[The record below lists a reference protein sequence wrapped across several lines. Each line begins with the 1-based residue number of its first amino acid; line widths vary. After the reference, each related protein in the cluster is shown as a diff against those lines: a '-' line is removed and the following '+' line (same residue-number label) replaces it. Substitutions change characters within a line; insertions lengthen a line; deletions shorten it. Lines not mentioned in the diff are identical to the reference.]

1 MLKRGNRGESVTE
14 LQTQLNE
21 LGYELDV
28 DGVFGRET
36 EAAVRHLQSSFD
48 LGVDGVVG
56 PKTRSTVDGC
66 VAGSWTAADFNSEDW
81 YADSEEDEGYEEES
95 EEEDEGY
102 DEEE

>member
-1 MLKRGNRGESVTE
+1 MLKTGSRGEDVTE
-14 LQTQLNE
+14 LQSQLNE

-48 LGVDGVVG
+48 LGVDGIVG

-66 VAGSWTAADFNSEDW
+66 VAGSWTAADYDASEW
-81 YADSEEDEGYEEES
+81 YADSEEEEGYADDES
-95 EEEDEGY
+95 EEEE
-102 DEEE
+102 